1 MPVNWV
7 WPYPYFEFPARQA
20 EGGFVLALYALALLG
35 ALASQWRAFAQ
46 LKRRQWAVLL
56 ACLAATLILNY
67 FRPWV
72 YAHKPL
78 PVPDRP
84 QETLPQ
90 SVPLLGLAPVLAAGA
105 WVGTGPAI
113 LVALVAG
120 LTRLLFGAGYL
131 TQAAEA
137 LVFGAATAFLV
148 RQDYRGRLWVVL
160 RQPLAAG
167 IIGALL
173 SWPFVLPSLYLYTP
187 GTALHALDYSW
198 PLFLGAFIPTLLMG
212 LVAGLIMQGLYLA
225 LPALRPVRQALT
237 PPPYVRSLNRRL
249 LFIFIPL
256 FLIVIGA
263 LLYAVTATALNA
275 ATRQATAQMSR
286 DAASASGNV
295 AYFFQTGQSLMDSFA
310 TDERLQSSE
319 AQTRQQQLVESARA
333 GAFFDQLLL
342 FDRERNLIA
351 QHPQDADDTVT
362 QEERELLD
370 RVLDTGAPQFS
381 QVHMRSGTA
390 PIISF
395 VVQVPSQTAGAER
408 FGALLGRAQ
417 LEVNPIMNGVCAGLQ
432 QTLGSGEGFLLDA
445 QDRIVVHP
453 DASRLLTT
461 WQLSPGLDVISKEDG
476 GQSFIHYAQDG
487 TRRLLFVRAVEGQP
501 WTAVIELPYSTVLG
515 LAAQIS
521 MPLLILLIFLVLVSA
536 VFVTVITPWLTRPLA
551 ALAQAAQQIADG
563 QLDTPVQVS
572 GEDEV
577 GQLGQSFEQMRLRLR
592 GQWQD
597 LSLLLRVSQEVA
609 AASLS
614 VQRGAPPILA
624 SALEASPA
632 RCSRLVMFSD
642 DGVPKQVI
650 SAGSVAD
657 QGLTPLDY
665 SLAERASTL
674 DAPWLAENVGR
685 ARSLLNPGMV
695 WPGIQAIALFP
706 VRRQKQTLGALWLA
720 YDAPHRFVAHEVNLL
735 STLAGQAAVV
745 AENTRLFMAAED
757 GRQRLL
763 AILNS
768 TSDAVI
774 VTDPLDRVLLLNPA
788 AESAFDIRTSAVT
801 GRKLAE
807 VIKEPT
813 VLQLLTTLQ
822 SQEPVQTGEVPLPDG
837 RTLYGNAS
845 AIVVNDPHA
854 KDGPHVIGR
863 VAVMRDV
870 THFKELD
877 AIKSQFVATVS
888 HDLRSPLTYMRGY
901 TTMLPMVG
909 PLNDKQSEYIDKIS
923 NGIQQMTDLIEDLL
937 DLGRIEARVGLQ
949 RQLCVLSEVVTEV
962 CEELRSH
969 AIAKNLNLQVEIDT
983 RRSLQAD
990 PALLK
995 RAMTNLL
1002 DNAIKYTPSG
1012 GTVLV
1017 GLTEQSDSLILRF
1030 KDNGIGIAP
1039 ADQARLFERF
1049 YRVKRRDTSDIK
1061 GSGLGLAIVKSIA
1074 EWHGGRV
1081 WVDSQLGTGSTFYMA
1096 IPVTSSREDESQPE
1110 VHKQG
1115 DPQGRDL

>member
-1 MPVNWV
+1 MPVNGV

-20 EGGFVLALYALALLG
+20 EGWFVLALYALLLLG
-35 ALASQWRAFAQ
+35 ALASQWRVFAQ
-46 LKRRQWAVLL
+46 LKRQEWVTLL
-56 ACLAATLILNY
+56 ACLAAALILNY
-67 FRPWV
+67 FPRWI
-72 YAHKPL
+72 YAHTPL
-78 PVPDRP
+78 PVPGRP

-90 SVPLLGLAPVLAAGA
+90 SVPLLGLVPVLAAGA
-105 WVGTGPAI
+105 WLGAGPAS

-120 LTRLLFGAGYL
+120 LTRLLFGVGWL
-131 TQAAEA
+131 TQVAEA
-137 LVFGAATAFLV
+137 LVFGVAAAFLV
-148 RQDYRGRLWVVL
+148 RQDYRGRLWAVL
-160 RQPLAAG
+160 RRPLAAG

-187 GTALHALDYSW
+187 GGALYALDYSW
-198 PLFLGAFIPTLLMG
+198 PLFLEAFVPTLLMG
-212 LVAGLIMQGLYLA
+212 LSAGLIMQGLYLA
-225 LPALRPVRQALT
+225 LPALQPVRQVLT
-237 PPPYVRSLNRRL
+237 PPPYARSLNRRL

-256 FLIVIGA
+256 FLLVIGV

-275 ATRQATAQMSR
+275 ATRQAIAQMSR

-310 TDERLQSSE
+310 TDERLQSGD
-319 AQTRQQQLVESARA
+319 APTCQQQLVESARA

-342 FDRERNLIA
+342 FDRNGDAIA
-351 QHPQDADDTVT
+351 QHPQDADTALT
-362 QEERELLD
+362 QEEDDLLA
-370 RVLDTGAPQFS
+370 RVLNTGAPQFS

-395 VVQVPSQTAGAER
+395 VVQVPGQTEGER

-417 LEVNPIMNGVCAGLQ
+417 LDVNPIMNGVRAGLQ

-445 QDRIVVHP
+445 QNRIVVHP
-453 DASRLLTT
+453 DASRLLLN
-461 WQLSPGLDVISKEDG
+461 WQLDPDLRVISEKDG
-476 GQSFIHYAQDG
+476 GRAFINYAQDG
-487 TRRLLFVRAVEGQP
+487 THRLLLVRAVEGQP
-501 WTAVIELPYSTVLG
+501 WTAVIELPYSAVLG

-521 MPLLILLIFLVLVSA
+521 MPLLILLIVLVIVSA
-536 VFVTVITPWLTRPLA
+536 VFVTVVTPWLTRPLV

-563 QLDTPVQVS
+563 KLDAPVQVG

-577 GQLGQSFEQMRLRLR
+577 GRLGQSFEQMRLRLR
-592 GQWQD
+592 GQLQD
-597 LSLLLRVSQEVA
+597 LSLLLRASQEVA
-609 AASLS
+609 AASLD

-632 RCSRLVMFSD
+632 RCSRLVMFSN

-657 QGLTPLDY
+657 QGLTPLDHN
-665 SLAERASTL
+665 LAERTSTL
-674 DAPWLAENVGR
+674 DAPWLVENVGR
-685 ARSLLNPGMV
+685 TRSLLNPSIV
-695 WPGIQAIALFP
+695 WPGIHALALFP

-720 YDAPHRFVAHEVNLL
+720 YDEAHRFVDQEVNLL

-768 TSDAVI
+768 TGDAVI

-788 AESAFDIRTSAVT
+788 AELAFDVRASAVA
-801 GRKLAE
+801 GHKLADIIE
-807 VIKEPT
+807 EPT

-822 SQEPVQTGEVPLPDG
+822 SQEPVQTGEVLLRDG

-845 AIVVNDPHA
+845 AIVVNDPHV
-854 KDGPHVIGR
+854 KGSSHVIGR

-949 RQLCVLSEVVTEV
+949 RQLCILGEVVTEV
-962 CEELRSH
+962 CEELRSY
-969 AIAKNLNLQVEIDT
+969 AIAKGLNLQVEIDT

-1039 ADQARLFERF
+1039 GDQARLFERF

-1081 WVDSQLGTGSTFYMA
+1081 WVDSQLGAGSTFYMA
-1096 IPVTSSREDESQPE
+1096 IPIVTTKDIENQPE
-1110 VHKQG
+1110 V
-1115 DPQGRDL
+1115 RE